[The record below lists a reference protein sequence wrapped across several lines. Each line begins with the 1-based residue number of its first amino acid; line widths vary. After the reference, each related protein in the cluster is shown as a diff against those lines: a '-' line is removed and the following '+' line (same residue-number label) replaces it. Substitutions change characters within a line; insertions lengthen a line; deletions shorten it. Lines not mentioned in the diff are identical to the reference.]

1 MTAMT
6 EERTDRQDRPARTA
20 IRRPASG
27 IAIDPDRLTWYR
39 ERLGWSRQDLSDKIT
54 ELGLLP
60 VRHLKAPDDGHR
72 AQAGPDR
79 GTCTTCGDKISDGL
93 SRDAIAKIENRTRK
107 PKPRTVRAL
116 CEALSLP
123 DDPVTPLDLMPGGP
137 ALTPH
142 AEADARRDRL
152 DHNRELREFA
162 KANDFPYKN
171 PDTGRVYYSVA
182 LRQAYAQHVLDS
194 ATQDGDDDSDLLAS

>member
-6 EERTDRQDRPARTA
+6 EERVDRPVRTA

-39 ERLGWSRQDLSDKIT
+39 ERLGWSRQDLSDKIA
-54 ELGLLP
+54 ELALLP
-60 VRHLKAPDDGHR
+60 VRHLKAPAEAHQ
-72 AQAGPDR
+72 AQARPDDL
-79 GTCTTCGDKISDGL
+79 GLCAACGERISDGL

-116 CEALSLP
+116 CEALSQ
-123 DDPVTPLDLMPGGP
+123 DGDPVTPLDLMPGGP
-137 ALTPH
+137 PLIPH
-142 AEADARRDRL
+142 AEAESRRDRL

-162 KANDFPYKN
+162 KARGIPYKSEE
-171 PDTGRVYYSVA
+171 TGRVYYSVA
-182 LRQAYAQHVLDS
+182 LRQAYAQFVLDS
-194 ATQDGDDDSDLLAS
+194 AVQGDDDGDLLAS